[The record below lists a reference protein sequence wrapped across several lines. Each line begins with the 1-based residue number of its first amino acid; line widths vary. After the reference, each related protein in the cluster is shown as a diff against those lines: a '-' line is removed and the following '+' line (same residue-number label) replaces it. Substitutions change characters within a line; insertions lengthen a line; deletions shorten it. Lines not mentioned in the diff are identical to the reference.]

1 MVLGQSRSV
10 RVLSVAVAAA
20 ALALAG
26 CSSGSSSS
34 GNSITEL
41 DYYTD
46 QAGSA
51 AWKSVLDDC
60 QQQTG
65 ITVNRQSLPTSQLLP
80 RLLQSGPH
88 NLPDLVF
95 MDNPN
100 LQQVASTGALTPLS
114 DYGLT
119 ASGYYPSIAQ
129 AGTYQNQLYGLA
141 PGVNGLALIYNKD
154 LLAAAGVQPPAT
166 WDELKAAATKLTKG
180 TQYGLAFSAV
190 ATEEGVWQYLPFFW
204 SNGAD
209 LSKVDSPQA
218 VAALQYLS
226 GLVGDGSASKSV
238 LTWNQNDV
246 TDQFISGNAA
256 MMINGS
262 WNIPQLDSTASLH
275 YGIVPI
281 PVPQAGGKP
290 VVALGGEVGAIP
302 ATGTSTQQNAA
313 KVLSCILSDKTML
326 TWDKAHSYVPSRTS
340 VATTFGQQNPEM
352 QSFVNEVA
360 SARSRTAQLGQQYD
374 KVSTA
379 LGTALQAAITG
390 QQSAQQALT
399 TAQQQAGTS

>member
-10 RVLSVAVAAA
+10 RALSVAVAAA
-20 ALALAG
+20 ALVLAG
-26 CSSGSSSS
+26 CSSGSGSS

-65 ITVNRQSLPTSQLLP
+65 ITINRQSLPTSQLLP

-114 DYGLT
+114 DYGLNP
-119 ASGYYPSIAQ
+119 AGYYPGIVQ

-154 LLAAAGVQPPAT
+154 LLAAAGIQPPTT
-166 WDELKAAATKLTKG
+166 WAELQAAATKLTKG

-209 LSKVDSPQA
+209 LSKVDSAQGVQA
-218 VAALQYLS
+218 LRYLS
-226 GLVGDGSASKSV
+226 GLVGDGSAAKSV

-262 WNIPQLDSTASLH
+262 WNLPQLDSTKNLH
-275 YGIVPI
+275 YGVVPI
-281 PVPQAGGKP
+281 PVPRAGGKP

-302 ATGTSTQQNAA
+302 ATGSTTQQAA
-313 KVLSCILSDKTML
+313 ARVLSCILSDKTML
-326 TWDKAHSYVPSRTS
+326 TWDKAHSYVPSKTS
-340 VATTFGQQNPEM
+340 VASTFGQQNPEM
-352 QSFVNEVA
+352 QSFVDEVA
-360 SARSRTAQLGQQYD
+360 TARSRTAQLGQQYD

-390 QQSAQQALT
+390 QQSAQQALSV
-399 TAQQQAGTS
+399 AQQQAGTS